1 MSAFKDSQEQV
12 LETNWMNSDPDYSP
26 KRSPSVK
33 STYSASSPVPIGQ
46 LQPFSESP
54 MLPGFQSPPPS
65 AGTITSSNPE
75 QSLLYSSPYDR
86 QHHDQGGM
94 NSNTLYNYPT
104 SMGQTS
110 ISQIGLGID
119 SETVLEQY
127 LRSVLRPEAFLT
139 PPQSR
144 QQIDTSF
151 WNSSIDPNLPS
162 INTSAFENP
171 TPYSPWTSAPD
182 TMSTTVT
189 AHQLSDTPPPSENE

>member
-1 MSAFKDSQEQV
+1 MSAFKDSHGQD
-12 LETNWMNSDPDYSP
+12 LETNWMNSEPDYSP
-26 KRSPSVK
+26 KRSPSVR
-33 STYSASSPVPIGQ
+33 STYSASPPLPIEQ
-46 LQPFSESP
+46 SQPFYKSP

-65 AGTITSSNPE
+65 AGTTTSSNAD
-75 QSLLYSSPYDR
+75 QSMLYSSPCYDC
-86 QHHDQGGM
+86 QHHDQGAM

-110 ISQIGLGID
+110 ISQIGLGIH

-127 LRSVLRPEAFLT
+127 LRSVLRPEAFLA
-139 PPQSR
+139 PHQSQ

-151 WNSSIDPNLPS
+151 WNSNIDPDLPS

-171 TPYSPWTSAPD
+171 IPYPAWTSAPD

-189 AHQLSDTPPPSENE
+189 AHQYSGTPPPSEN